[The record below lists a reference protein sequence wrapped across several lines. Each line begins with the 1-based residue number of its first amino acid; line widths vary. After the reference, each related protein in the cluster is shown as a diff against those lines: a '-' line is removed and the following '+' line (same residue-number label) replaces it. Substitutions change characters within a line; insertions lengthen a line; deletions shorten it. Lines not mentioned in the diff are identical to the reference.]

1 MADGIPRADRVVR
14 WAVVALVV
22 ACAVHG
28 ILAIRGVYADG
39 AFDLYTMFQGRWLL
53 DGNRAFAPIVTQGPA
68 WLGLALGV
76 TNVHVIAVLHSL
88 GVVGVPTA
96 LWAVVL
102 VLLIRHR
109 LFWPMV
115 VVFSVVFLN
124 SGLVAVGQYNQLY
137 AYVAVMVALLVRE
150 RLGRV
155 GAVALVLLAVLCF
168 RTYEGI
174 LYLGPPLAA
183 LAVLTWRRR
192 RHVDGLPSFDGP
204 VRLVAAGILL
214 VDAVGGLVIA
224 IFPSDP
230 ANRAGALN
238 LLEPFTYDPEL
249 VISTLVG
256 LAWLLAVTLLRGR
269 ALVII
274 SIVLALVAAVLL
286 APALWAQPWM
296 HYHTRTTTGLLLLVF
311 LGLAMLPD
319 LRRRD
324 AGQMSFAWIA
334 PAVLVLVQL
343 SSFTA
348 STQGIRNWMGVLE
361 QSMAS
366 GSGEVLLADTLA
378 IHENERYAWP
388 WTNPY
393 LSVLFR
399 PQGSDVVILSPG
411 REVGSETIPEPLPP
425 QFHP

>member
-1 MADGIPRADRVVR
+1 M
-14 WAVVALVV
+14 
-22 ACAVHG
+22 
-28 ILAIRGVYADG
+28 
-39 AFDLYTMFQGRWLL
+39 
-53 DGNRAFAPIVTQGPA
+53 
-68 WLGLALGV
+68 
-76 TNVHVIAVLHSL
+76 
-88 GVVGVPTA
+88 
-96 LWAVVL
+96 
-102 VLLIRHR
+102 
-109 LFWPMV
+109 
-115 VVFSVVFLN
+115 
-124 SGLVAVGQYNQLY
+124 
-137 AYVAVMVALLVRE
+137 
-150 RLGRV
+150 
-155 GAVALVLLAVLCF
+155 
-168 RTYEGI
+168 
-174 LYLGPPLAA
+174 
-183 LAVLTWRRR
+183 
-192 RHVDGLPSFDGP
+192 
-204 VRLVAAGILL
+204 RLVAAGILL

-286 APALWAQPWM
+286 AAALWAQPWM

-343 SSFTA
+343 ISFTA